1 MHPVAV
7 MVSRSNHA
15 YRRMMGR
22 LRLNGRSAMLETSE
36 EKLIYLTASDDLA
49 DFDGC
54 DVVVEGELSG
64 ADRLSLTWIGLA
76 SA

>member
-1 MHPVAV
+1 MAT
-7 MVSRSNHA
+7 RGNNA
-15 YRRMMGR
+15 YRRMSGR
-22 LRLNGRSAMLETSE
+22 LRLNGRSAMLETAE

-76 SA
+76 AT